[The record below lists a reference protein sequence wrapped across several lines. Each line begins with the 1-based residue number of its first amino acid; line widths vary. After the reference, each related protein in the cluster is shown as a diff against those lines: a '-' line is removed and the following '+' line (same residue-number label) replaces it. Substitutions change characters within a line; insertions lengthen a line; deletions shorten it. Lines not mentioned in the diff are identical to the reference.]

1 MRATIRDQ
9 ETLRSIRPLE
19 LFSYLRNQGWHH
31 VAELDDRS
39 ALWERQGTAPQQD
52 AEEVTLPLRQNLG
65 DFALRVSEVLRVLE
79 RVEQRSQVEILS
91 DLMTSSSDLI
101 RLRTFSADHGTSS
114 IPLEQG
120 VVFVEKARELIL
132 AAACAALDPRAYF
145 ATRKPAQATEYLG
158 RVRLGQTERG
168 SYVLTILSPVPPS
181 LRAVDPYAAIPAEPF
196 ERRVTFTLA
205 QALNAARTAAQR
217 AAVTGDLLPFREAIQ
232 HGVSA
237 NFCDALAGLG
247 QVSTADG
254 VEVAISWSRSR
265 PLANFVPGRVMF
277 SPDMVPILQEASRL
291 FKETEPREAFEIR
304 GFVIDLHRDEGAPIG
319 RVVVSGLIDGDVR
332 KVSVEL
338 PEPEYSKAVEAHRDE
353 RRLLC
358 SGDLVKQG
366 RTYRLLNVRNL
377 AVVTAEDE

>member
-39 ALWERQGTAPQQD
+39 ALWERQGAAAQEDP
-52 AEEVTLPLRQNLG
+52 EEVTLPLRQDLG

-101 RLRTFSADHGTSS
+101 RLRAFSADHGTSS
-114 IPLEQG
+114 IPLEHG
-120 VVFVEKARELIL
+120 VVFVEKARELVL
-132 AAACAALDPRAYF
+132 AAACAAIDPRAYF
-145 ATRKPAQATEYLG
+145 ATRKPAQANEYLG
-158 RVRLGQTERG
+158 RVRMGQTERG
-168 SYVLTILSPVPPS
+168 SFVLTILSPVPPA
-181 LRAVDPYAAIPAEPF
+181 LRAADPNATIPVEPF
-196 ERRVTFTLA
+196 ERRVISTLA

-217 AAVTGDLLPFREAIQ
+217 AAVTGDLQPFREAIQ
-232 HGVSA
+232 LGVSA

-247 QVSTADG
+247 EVSAADG

-265 PLANFVPGRVMF
+265 PLANFIPGRVRF
-277 SPDMVPILQEASRL
+277 SPDMVPILQEASRV

-304 GFVIDLHRDEGAPIG
+304 GFVIDLHRDEGSPVG

-332 KVSVEL
+332 KVAIDLS
-338 PEPEYSKAVEAHRDE
+338 EPEYSIALEAHRDE
-353 RRLLC
+353 RRMRC
-358 SGDLVKQG
+358 VGDLVKHG
-366 RTYRLLNVRNL
+366 RSYRLLNARNL
-377 AVVTAEDE
+377 ALVTAEEE